1 MRDAKPPQRGKEK
14 LRKMVWTGNIA
25 RRYRRWCHRRGFG
38 VHSPFAYRF
47 VRDIIRT
54 PAHYYAVV
62 RFRRHVAPLPLVYRK
77 EYALLFRLVA
87 RMAPEH
93 IMLAGSVEMQ
103 LPPLLYL
110 ADSRAI
116 FSHQLTDCQAHT
128 LTILSSTDLRRTVP
142 HGLLADGNILV
153 IRELTDYPQAL
164 GLMLEMLKGGWVF
177 HDSRMAI
184 LVSNSA
190 ERLNLL
196 EVKML

>member
-1 MRDAKPPQRGKEK
+1 MGWP
-14 LRKMVWTGNIA
+14 GNIA
-25 RRYRRWCHRRGFG
+25 RGYKRWRHRRGFG

-47 VRDIIRT
+47 VRDIIST

-62 RFRRHVAPLPLVYRK
+62 RFRRHVAPLPPFYRK

-87 RMAPEH
+87 RLAPEH
-93 IMLAGSVEMQ
+93 IMLAGSVETQ
-103 LPPLLYL
+103 LPPLLHL
-110 ADSRAI
+110 ADSRATLR
-116 FSHQLTDCQAHT
+116 HQLADCPANT

-153 IRELTDYPQAL
+153 IRELSDYPQAL
-164 GLMLEMLKGGWVF
+164 PSMLELMKGGWVF